1 MRTVGDE
8 LDLVQ
13 SHLHDDGEL
22 WPRAELLRW
31 YNDGY
36 VRMLADSQ
44 AVRRIFITDVPGRLA
59 WSFAYEWESS
69 LCPGLH
75 QRFSRPGATHHSTFT
90 WEQEQLSGLST
101 VNASGDTSTQPWERA
116 YSGAQDAHFRFAL
129 SRQHDRIVRAQ
140 WSEKALHGAN
150 TRELDQQ
157 QQQWWRESG
166 QPLYWFSGLGRDQ
179 SVELFAID
187 TDYTQEYE
195 LQATHGTPRVFSGSR
210 TYGAT
215 GSYGIPRRITS
226 SDRQYAPQAYAD
238 GSLQFL
244 GTPREYQSTVNSL
257 AVVQV
262 IVPTRS
268 LGEKEAATLVPVGLR
283 KYLRFFVLA
292 MALGRKGEGQQNTIA
307 GHYHKRFARG
317 VEFFRKLSNLVFADR
332 VYARQEYDGT
342 ATRKLP
348 RVRLPSTFERVW

>member
-1 MRTVGDE
+1 MRTVGNE
-8 LDLVQ
+8 LDVIQ

-31 YNDGY
+31 YNDCY

-59 WSFAYEWESS
+59 WSFAYEWESH

-75 QRFSRPGATHHSTFT
+75 QRYTRPGATHQSTFT

-116 YSGAQDAHFRFAL
+116 YSGAQDAQFRFAL

-140 WSEKALHGAN
+140 WNEKALHGAT
-150 TRELDQQ
+150 TRALDQQ

-195 LQATHGTPRVFSGSR
+195 LQATHGIPRVFSGSR
-210 TYGAT
+210 TYTSA
-215 GSYGIPRRITS
+215 GSSSARGIPRRITS
-226 SDRQYAPQAYAD
+226 PDRQYAPQAYRD
-238 GSLQFL
+238 GVMQFV
-244 GTPREYQSTVNSL
+244 GTPRAYQSTANSL

-262 IVPTRS
+262 IVPSRS
-268 LGEKEAATLVPVGLR
+268 LGEAEAATRL
-283 KYLRFFVLA
+283 
-292 MALGRKGEGQQNTIA
+292 IA
-307 GHYHKRFARG
+307 
-317 VEFFRKLSNLVFADR
+317 
-332 VYARQEYDGT
+332 T
-342 ATRKLP
+342 ATGM
-348 RVRLPSTFERVW
+348 ERMLRG